1 MTLMLERLTKA
12 CTNQE
17 LASCVSSR
25 RRRGIDLRAV
35 SVSAD
40 VLAQEFL
47 DEGRRKDDLFKLVLD
62 FAQNTSWTQVEAVIA
77 TICRH
82 GWEV

>member
-1 MTLMLERLTKA
+1 M
-12 CTNQE
+12 
-17 LASCVSSR
+17 
-25 RRRGIDLRAV
+25 
-35 SVSAD
+35 SAD